1 MMESAGLIRVI
12 THDDFQEVY
21 TNEPAASPGRIE
33 AILKKICNEVTFE
46 EALPA
51 GWDDI
56 ELVHTERHIQSVIR
70 KRLHKIALL
79 AAGATIQAA
88 LTGLSEPCFALVCPP
103 GHHASADSSWGFCY
117 FNNMAVAIEHLKREG
132 LIYTAYILDFDMHY
146 GDGTVSILKE
156 KGYVAIHNP
165 RAEDRKTYLYEVEKH
180 LASAQADIIGVSA
193 GFDNHV
199 LDWGHV
205 LLTKDYQ
212 TMGYLVWETC
222 RRLGIGCFA
231 VLEGGYNHQVLG
243 ESVLA
248 FLRGLRG
255 IETSQG

>member
-1 MMESAGLIRVI
+1 MKVV
-12 THDDFQEVY
+12 THDDFCEVY
-21 TNEPAASPGRIE
+21 TKDPAASPGRIE
-33 AILKKICNEVTFE
+33 AVFEAIRNEVTFE

-56 ELVHTERHIQSVIR
+56 EAVHTERHIQSVIR
-70 KRLHKIALL
+70 NRLHKIALL
-79 AAGATIQAA
+79 AAGATLQAA
-88 LTGLSEPCFALVCPP
+88 LTGLSEPCFALVRPP

-117 FNNMAVAIEHLKREG
+117 FNNMAVAIDHLKRKG
-132 LIYTAYILDFDMHY
+132 LINTAYILDFDMHY

-156 KGYVAIHNP
+156 KGYAAIHNP
-165 RAEDRKTYLYEVEKH
+165 GAEDRKTYLYEVEKH
-180 LASAQADIIGVSA
+180 LSSAQADLIGISA

-205 LLTKDYQ
+205 LLTKDYR
-212 TMGYLVWETC
+212 TIGHLIRETC
-222 RRLGIGCFA
+222 LRLGIGCFA
-231 VLEGGYNHQVLG
+231 VLEGGYNHHVLG

-255 IETSQG
+255 I